1 MKHGKKILKIG
12 RDASHRKATLQSMS
26 AALLEHKRI
35 TTTFGKAKALRRFVE
50 PIITHGKDDSTHSRR
65 LAFKKLNDK
74 EAVKTLYN
82 EVAPAVADRPGGY
95 TRIVKLGQRAG
106 DAAEMAVVELVDFN
120 DVKPDGAGGS
130 KKKTRR
136 SRRKSAPKA
145 ASTAPAP
152 ESTEPA
158 PVEDAEPT
166 VEPETVAAE
175 ETAEA
180 EAEAQSAED
189 QATDEAETPAVESA
203 GADETTPDATG
214 AVQVPPH
221 GDDHPDAGQG
231 APTQTGEPGPGADAE
246 NLGRSHDNR

>member
-50 PIITHGKDDSTHSRR
+50 PVITLGKDESTHGRR
-65 LAFKKLNDK
+65 QAFRKLNDK
-74 EAVKTLYN
+74 EAVKRLYD
-82 EVAPAVADRPGGY
+82 EVAPEVGDRPGGY

-120 DVKPDGAGGS
+120 DVKPDGSGGA

-136 SRRKSAPKA
+136 SRRRGGNNSAPTVKA
-145 ASTAPAP
+145 A
-152 ESTEPA
+152 E
-158 PVEDAEPT
+158 
-166 VEPETVAAE
+166 AAKV
-175 ETAEA
+175 EA
-180 EAEAQSAED
+180 EAEAVE
-189 QATDEAETPAVESA
+189 ETPAVESA
-203 GADETTPDATG
+203 GADETTPDGAG

-231 APTQTGEPGPGADAE
+231 APTETGEPGPGADAE